1 MRYFVSLI
9 LSLGLLLTGCYQEPR
24 SVSMKPVSFR
34 EAVRTRLEPIPE
46 LSIPVGGDSV
56 DQPDLIVTRDMIL
69 QPPFYLS
76 PEILLEIKDCIPTT
90 GDESQRYRF
99 LRNCLVVGG
108 NGFTYNPTGTLDAV
122 TCYQR
127 KEGNC
132 FAFTNLF
139 IGAARKSKLNAYY
152 MLVEDIIGNQS
163 EGSTIIHTNH
173 IIAAVQMGVNR
184 VLVDFIPNPRE
195 YHYTTVLT
203 DIEAA
208 GLFYN
213 NLAAR
218 LLLDNREREAEML
231 FHVAR
236 ALYPDSYQIH
246 NNVGVL
252 KLRRGKLDEA
262 RHHFSI
268 ALQRARFPDLV
279 LGNVLTTYERTGN
292 MHAYEDVQTEL
303 ENARKRN
310 PYVYI
315 SMAKKAFRRGEY
327 ENALQMLDTARRIK
341 KEIPEIYSL
350 QMQIYGTIGD
360 ASGHREAYQDFL
372 KYNLVATSDD
382 PQQIMP

>member
-1 MRYFVSLI
+1 MRYSISLI
-9 LSLGLLLTGCYQEPR
+9 LSLGLLLAGCYQEPR
-24 SVSMKPVSFR
+24 SISLEPESFS
-34 EAVRTRLEPIPE
+34 EAVRTRLGPIPE
-46 LSIPVGGDSV
+46 LHIPVGGEGTES
-56 DQPDLIVTRDMIL
+56 PDLIVTRDFIL
-69 QPPFYLS
+69 RPPSYLS
-76 PEILLEIKDCIPTT
+76 PRVLQEIKDCIPTA
-90 GDESQRYRF
+90 GDENQRYRF
-99 LRNCLVVGG
+99 LRHCLMAGKDS
-108 NGFTYNPTGTLDAV
+108 FTYDATGTLDAI
-122 TCYQR
+122 TCYDR

-139 IGAARKSKLNAYY
+139 IGAARKSKLTAYY

-163 EGSTIIHTNH
+163 EGTTIIHTNH
-173 IIAAVQMGVNR
+173 IIAAVQIGVNR

-195 YHYTTVLT
+195 YHYTTILT

-218 LLLDNREREAEML
+218 LLLENRQQEAEAL

-236 ALYPDSYQIH
+236 SLYPDSYQIR

-252 KLRRGKLDEA
+252 MLRQGKLDEA
-262 RHHFSI
+262 RHDFSI
-268 ALQRARFPDLV
+268 ALQQARFPDLV

-292 MHAYEDVQTEL
+292 MHAYEQVQAEL

-327 ENALQMLDTARRIK
+327 DNALQMLDTARRIK

-350 QMQIYGTIGD
+350 QMQIYGTVGD
-360 ASGHREAYQDFL
+360 ASGHREAYREFM
-372 KYNLVATSDD
+372 KYNLVATTDD